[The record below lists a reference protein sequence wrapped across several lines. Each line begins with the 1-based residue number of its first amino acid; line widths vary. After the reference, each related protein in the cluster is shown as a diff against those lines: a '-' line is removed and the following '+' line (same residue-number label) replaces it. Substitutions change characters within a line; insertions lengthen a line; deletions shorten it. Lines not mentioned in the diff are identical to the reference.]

1 MADMMEKIVAL
12 AKRRGFIFPGS
23 ELYGGLANTYDY
35 GPVGTELLRNI
46 KNLWWETFVH
56 RRTDIV
62 GLDASLISHQ
72 KVWEASGHTS
82 GFSDVLI
89 DCKQCKHRIRADHL
103 IEDYLEENIQ
113 KSDEF
118 LALFD
123 TVPQSEDIGP
133 DRIKTAIANKK
144 VEVLTLLEIETVL
157 THLKI
162 TCPNCKKYDWTMPR
176 KFNLLFPVHLGIVMG
191 DQALAYL
198 RGETAQGMFVNF
210 ENVVNSTRV
219 RLPFGIAQLGKSFRN
234 EVTLGN
240 SVFRTIE
247 FEQGEIEYF
256 FDPENEDWEKLF
268 EGWKESM
275 WQFIIKSLGVR
286 EENLRWRMHTDDE
299 RSFYSKRTEDLEY
312 KFPFGF
318 KELWGLAYRTDY
330 DLKQHIKHSGKDLYI
345 TDPTTD
351 KKVIP
356 HVIEPAVGINR
367 LFLMVLSDAYHE
379 EGERVVLRLDPK
391 IAPYKVAVFPLL
403 ANKEKLV
410 GKAKEI
416 FESLRSEFA
425 CTFDDRGNIGKR
437 YLYQDEIGTPWCVT
451 VDFDSLEDGAV
462 TVRDRDTT
470 EQTRV
475 PIADLSSYFS
485 KKLSK

>member
-1 MADMMEKIVAL
+1 MEKIVAL
-12 AKRRGFIFPGS
+12 AKRRGFIYPGS

-46 KNLWWETFVH
+46 KNLWWDTFVH
-56 RRTDIV
+56 RRTDTV

-82 GFSDVLI
+82 GFSDALV
-89 DCKQCKHRIRADHL
+89 DCKHCKSRIRADHL
-103 IEDYLEENIQ
+103 IENWLEE
-113 KSDEF
+113 KDSDE
-118 LALFD
+118 LISKGVKLD
-123 TVPQSEDIGP
+123 TLPEKSLNYHLKE
-133 DRIKTAIANKK
+133 KK
-144 VEVLTLLEIETVL
+144 VEGLLPDQLSEFIVKF
-157 THLKI
+157 KI
-162 TCPNCKKYDWTMPR
+162 PCPNCKENKGDKWTDVR
-176 KFNLLFPVHLGIVMG
+176 KFNLLFPIHLGIVEG

-210 ENVVNSTRV
+210 ENVINSTRV

-275 WQFIIKSLGVR
+275 WQFIIKGLGIR
-286 EENLRWRMHTDDE
+286 EENLRWRLHGDEE
-299 RSFYSKRTEDLEY
+299 RSFYSKRTEDMEY
-312 KFPFGF
+312 NFPFGF

-330 DLKQHIKHSGKDLYI
+330 DLKQHIKHSGRELYI
-345 TDPTTD
+345 VDPKTN
-351 KKVIP
+351 KKVTP

-367 LFLMVLSDAYHE
+367 LFLMVLADAYHE
-379 EGERVVLRLDPK
+379 DPSAGSEQGRVVLRIDPK
-391 IAPYKVAVFPLL
+391 IAPYKIAIFPLL
-403 ANKEKLV
+403 ANKEQLV
-410 GKAKEI
+410 GKAKEL
-416 FESLRSEFA
+416 FESLRAEFT

-451 VDFDSLEDGAV
+451 VDFDSLEDHAV

-470 EQTRV
+470 EQVRV
-475 PIADLSSYFS
+475 PMADLSSYFN
-485 KKLSK
+485 KKLAK